1 MSLPVSSHNRS
12 ASLCSPSSFTFVLLL
27 LPLPFGRT
35 DRSLQLL
42 FYPRRTTL
50 PQFSVLSLSD
60 DVFPSSSLL
69 PGIAILRTE
78 FRREKKRWKLLASWT
93 FWKDSS
99 FLVTFAMDLS
109 VCSTNGRNILR
120 EMKKS
125 KMKFDRY
132 WSSKQRGRMRVT
144 RRRVSSR
151 RPRSFDRNDNGRS
164 IREPTDPDGMLQ
176 PS

>member
-50 PQFSVLSLSD
+50 PQFSVLSLSLSD

-93 FWKDSS
+93 FWKDSG

-132 WSSKQRGRMRVT
+132 
-144 RRRVSSR
+144 
-151 RPRSFDRNDNGRS
+151 
-164 IREPTDPDGMLQ
+164 
-176 PS
+176 